1 MECKKCGAKM
11 IIDEWEG
18 WKWFCVA
25 CNLHSR
31 VATGEEIEDQ
41 IEMYMGDYKKHGKH
55 GRQ

>member
-1 MECKKCGAKM
+1 M
-11 IIDEWEG
+11 IIDEWED
-18 WKWFCVA
+18 WKWFCPL